1 MTENENDSSET
12 QEIYYRPFTK
22 KLFFLVLFV
31 LLLSELV
38 IYRIHYKELESAGLV
53 FGSFRFLLLSTVPL
67 GIFIR
72 MWIVIRPR
80 IFSRFRIDGNSL
92 FISLGKKE
100 NEVHFSQIK
109 SLRPSLLPAK
119 FLGGFRITLN
129 SGKSLFFSSI
139 IKNEFLLLQ
148 QIQKYSPNLLEGKS
162 FQLLIEESKQTEK
175 YWQHIYKRAKNIK
188 YLAFRY
194 LLSPAAPIGIVYLQ
208 LRDEVSTP
216 SVDSLPIAETVSYLF
231 IGLFLLNFLIG
242 VGISHSLEKHT
253 RHLENKKQKQL
264 YLLSECLHFLF
275 QLGLGY
281 LIAKLSLGA

>member
-92 FISLGKKE
+92 FIS
-100 NEVHFSQIK
+100 
-109 SLRPSLLPAK
+109 
-119 FLGGFRITLN
+119 
-129 SGKSLFFSSI
+129 
-139 IKNEFLLLQ
+139 
-148 QIQKYSPNLLEGKS
+148 
-162 FQLLIEESKQTEK
+162 
-175 YWQHIYKRAKNIK
+175 
-188 YLAFRY
+188 
-194 LLSPAAPIGIVYLQ
+194 
-208 LRDEVSTP
+208 
-216 SVDSLPIAETVSYLF
+216 
-231 IGLFLLNFLIG
+231 
-242 VGISHSLEKHT
+242 
-253 RHLENKKQKQL
+253 
-264 YLLSECLHFLF
+264 
-275 QLGLGY
+275 
-281 LIAKLSLGA
+281 